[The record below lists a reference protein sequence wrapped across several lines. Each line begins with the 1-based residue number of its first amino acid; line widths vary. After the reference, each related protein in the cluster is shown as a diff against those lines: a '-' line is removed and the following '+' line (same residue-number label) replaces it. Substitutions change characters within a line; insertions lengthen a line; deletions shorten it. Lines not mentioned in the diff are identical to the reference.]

1 MVLRYVTPENF
12 KMFEQA
18 AKEMGYL
25 HAACAPMAILRM
37 NRRNSGGL
45 ISLVR

>member
-18 AKEMGYL
+18 AKEMGYS
-25 HAACAPMAILRM
+25 PV
-37 NRRNSGGL
+37 RRWLFCG
-45 ISLVR
+45 